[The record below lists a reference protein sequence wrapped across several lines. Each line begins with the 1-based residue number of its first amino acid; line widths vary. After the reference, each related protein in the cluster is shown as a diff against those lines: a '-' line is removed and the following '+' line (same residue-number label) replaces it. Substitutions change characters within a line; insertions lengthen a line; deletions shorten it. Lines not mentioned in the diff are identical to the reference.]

1 MGTQEYIRGT
11 SRARM
16 WLIRV
21 PDFCLVTKDIH
32 SLTYQ
37 EFPKNGWL
45 RLYPDV
51 FYFDWS
57 KFNTKAEIN
66 WMNSTISVRLFNEAG
81 LLLKF
86 ARPISEHL
94 ALSSFRHTS
103 DKNLLLQ
110 DNKLEVSRC

>member
-1 MGTQEYIRGT
+1 MSFISTDLNLTQKQKLT
-11 SRARM
+11 RM
-16 WLIRV
+16 
-21 PDFCLVTKDIH
+21 
-32 SLTYQ
+32 
-37 EFPKNGWL
+37 NG
-45 RLYPDV
+45 
-51 FYFDWS
+51 
-57 KFNTKAEIN
+57 
-66 WMNSTISVRLFNEAG
+66 TISVRLFNEAG

>member
-1 MGTQEYIRGT
+1 MSFISTDLNLTQKQKLT
-11 SRARM
+11 RM
-16 WLIRV
+16 
-21 PDFCLVTKDIH
+21 
-32 SLTYQ
+32 
-37 EFPKNGWL
+37 NG
-45 RLYPDV
+45 
-51 FYFDWS
+51 
-57 KFNTKAEIN
+57 
-66 WMNSTISVRLFNEAG
+66 TISVRLFNEAR

>member
-1 MGTQEYIRGT
+1 MPFISTDLNLTQ
-11 SRARM
+11 
-16 WLIRV
+16 
-21 PDFCLVTKDIH
+21 KKK
-32 SLTYQ
+32 LTR
-37 EFPKNGWL
+37 KNG
-45 RLYPDV
+45 
-51 FYFDWS
+51 
-57 KFNTKAEIN
+57 K
-66 WMNSTISVRLFNEAG
+66 ISVRFFNEAG

>member
-1 MGTQEYIRGT
+1 
-11 SRARM
+11 
-16 WLIRV
+16 
-21 PDFCLVTKDIH
+21 
-32 SLTYQ
+32 
-37 EFPKNGWL
+37 
-45 RLYPDV
+45 
-51 FYFDWS
+51 
-57 KFNTKAEIN
+57 
-66 WMNSTISVRLFNEAG
+66 MNSTISVRLFNEAG